1 MPMRRINPRVPAV
14 LAGLG
19 LAITAVITI
28 NMMMGEYPIP
38 PIDVWKT
45 VFGVGTG
52 EYDFVVQTLRL
63 PRNLV
68 AVLVGAAL
76 GLSGAILQGLARNPL
91 ASPGVVGITGGA
103 NLAAVAIITLF
114 PSSPLWALPA
124 AAFGGALAAAV
135 VTYLLAWKDGTS
147 PIRLV
152 LVGIGIASITAAL
165 TTLIITHARIL
176 VVSQAMVWMTGSVYA
191 RSWEHLRPLAPWLL
205 LFVPLALALA
215 RHLDALQLGDEVARG
230 LGSRVEANRAVLILT
245 SVALAGAAVAT
256 AGAIGFV
263 GLMAP
268 HIARRL
274 VGPTSASLLPTAA
287 LVGALLVTFAD
298 MLGRTVF
305 APIEIPAGVITALV
319 GAPYFIYLLYQSRN
333 A

>member
-1 MPMRRINPRVPAV
+1 MPSIRIRPRLLTA
-14 LAGLG
+14 LAALS
-19 LAITAVITI
+19 LAIVAVVTI
-28 NMMMGEYPIP
+28 NLMMGEYPIH

-45 VFGVGTG
+45 IFGVGTG
-52 EYDFVVQTLRL
+52 EYDFVVNTLRL

-68 AVLVGAAL
+68 AVLVGMAL
-76 GLSGAILQGLARNPL
+76 GLSGAILQGLSRNPL
-91 ASPGVVGITGGA
+91 ASPDVVGITGGA
-103 NLAAVAIITLF
+103 SLAAVAVIALF
-114 PSSPLWALPA
+114 PRSPLWALPA
-124 AAFGGALAAAV
+124 AAFGGALVAALL
-135 VTYLLAWKDGTS
+135 TYLLAWKGGSS

-152 LVGIGIASITAAL
+152 LVGIGIAAVTSAL
-165 TTLIITHARIL
+165 TTVIMTHAQVL
-176 VVSQAMVWMTGSVYA
+176 VVSQAMIWMTGSVYA
-191 RSWEHLRPLAPWLL
+191 RTWSHLIPLLPWLAI
-205 LFVPLALALA
+205 FVPLALAAA

-230 LGSRVEANRAVLILT
+230 LGSRVEANRGLLLLT

-274 VGPTSASLLPTAA
+274 VGPTAAGLLPTAG
-287 LVGALLVTFAD
+287 LVGGLLVVFAD
-298 MLGRTVF
+298 MLGRTIF
-305 APIEIPAGVITALV
+305 APIEIPAGVITAVV